1 MTLTEITK
9 NVYSVNGGFIDD
21 FGFIT
26 SHIVV
31 DDEEALVID
40 PGTAG
45 APGKLISQAL
55 SSLGID
61 EMGGLIGILCTHG
74 HPDHIGGVSRFASKT
89 KAPVFIHREDAEL
102 LSAPQVF
109 VEKRLKLDRAGRIS
123 MKFEKGPLKVNYN
136 AIEVDRMIG
145 DGDQIRVGSL
155 KLEVIHTAGH
165 SAGHCAFFEP
175 KGKVLFSGDELNN
188 FPNDPRK
195 FYVDLSG
202 SIPAKFAAI
211 DRLEGLD
218 AEYLLPAHDTMHLFE
233 NVRIQI
239 AEVRDG
245 VKQFQDQVIDLISAR
260 GEVDLA
266 QLIHDLSRVTSISLP
281 TTMDAL
287 LPTTLQVALESLQSA
302 GLVRYSDAGIWSIA

>member
-9 NVYSVNGGFIDD
+9 NVYSVSGGFIDD

-26 SHIVV
+26 SYIVI
-31 DDEEALVID
+31 DEEEALVID

-45 APGKLISQAL
+45 APGKLISRAL
-55 SSLGID
+55 DNLGID
-61 EMGGLIGILCTHG
+61 EMGGLVGILCTHG

-89 KAPVFIHREDAEL
+89 KAPVFIHGRDAEL
-102 LSAPQVF
+102 VSAPQTF

-123 MKFEKGPLKVNYN
+123 MKFEKGPLKVNYKGI
-136 AIEVDRMIG
+136 AVDRTIK
-145 DGDQIRVGSL
+145 DGDEIGVGSL
-155 KLEVIHTAGH
+155 KLKAIHTGGH

-175 KGKVLFSGDELNN
+175 NNKVLFSGDELNN

-202 SIPAKFAAI
+202 SMSAKFAAI
-211 DRLEGLD
+211 DRLEGLH
-218 AEYLLPAHDTMHLFE
+218 AEYLLPAHDTIHLFE

-245 VKQFQDQVIDLISAR
+245 VKQFQDQILDLISVR
-260 GEVDLA
+260 GDVDLA
-266 QLIHDLSRVTSISLP
+266 QLVHDLTRVTSISLP
-281 TTMDAL
+281 STMEAL

-302 GLVRYSDAGIWSIA
+302 GLVRSDEARIWSLA